1 MLETRRDCR
10 RFPWRFGACTT
21 VANNSTPPRP
31 SRFGPSLRIG
41 LAMLIGIGLGVAF
54 PDGAGNHGF
63 RATDLQVLSTLF
75 LRGIAMTIVPLLFAT
90 LVVGIAGHGDDL
102 KRTGRLALRSL
113 LYFEVVTT
121 LALVVGLVTVNLV
134 RPGVGV
140 NLNQGDTAA
149 SVAPTGSAPTFVGVL
164 EHSVPR
170 SVFEAAS
177 ANDSLPLV
185 VFAIGF
191 AAALSQVGGI
201 PRKILLLC
209 FEGLSQTMFRLV
221 NIVMYLAPIGVGA
234 AIAVTV
240 GRSGLASL
248 ARLGVLVLTL
258 YGALIAF
265 ALLVLL
271 PIALVWKVPL
281 RRFWAATR
289 EPWLLAFST
298 ASSETAFPLALK
310 NLERLGVPR
319 RIASFVLP
327 AGYTFNMDGTTLY
340 LSLATVFVAQA
351 AGVSMPL
358 SQQIM
363 VMLTLMFT
371 SKGLAAVPR
380 ASLVILAGTLA
391 QFGLPL
397 EGLAVILGVDA
408 LMDMAR
414 TSLNVVGNCLAA
426 VVMAR
431 WEGEF
436 ESGGPVPSMVA
447 VGSAESSL

>member
-1 MLETRRDCR
+1 MLAPRREYR
-10 RFPWRFGACTT
+10 RLPRQSGACIT
-21 VANNSTPPRP
+21 VSNKPVPPRP

-41 LAMLIGIGLGVAF
+41 VAMVVGIGLGVAF
-54 PDGAGNHGF
+54 PDGGGNGGF

-75 LRGIAMTIVPLLFAT
+75 LRGVAMTIVPLLFAT
-90 LVVGIAGHGDDL
+90 LVVGIAGHGDDV

-121 LALVVGLVTVNLV
+121 LALVVGLLTVNLV
-134 RPGVGV
+134 RPGVGI
-140 NLNQGDTAA
+140 NLNRGDTDA
-149 SVAPTGSAPTFVGVL
+149 SVAPQPQAPTLVGVL

-191 AAALSQVGGI
+191 AAALSKVGGI
-201 PRKILLLC
+201 SRKVMLLC

-234 AIAVTV
+234 SIAVTV

-248 ARLGVLVLTL
+248 ARLGALVLTL

-271 PIALVWKVPL
+271 PIALLWKVPL

-319 RIASFVLP
+319 RIAAFVLP

-380 ASLVILAGTLA
+380 ASLVILAGTLG

-397 EGLAVILGVDA
+397 EGLALILGVDA

-436 ESGGPVPSMVA
+436 QTGAQVPSMVTL
-447 VGSAESSL
+447 GSAESGL